1 MANAPAYLSISG
13 TTLTITSD
21 SLEDEED
28 IAIVTVHVTVTGNP
42 CVAEPLDYCVDF
54 IVGLSCPTD
63 TICDFTG
70 PFVPETLPEV
80 GCWGGDG
87 GPQTLSGYTG
97 IVGDNPGYDDW
108 YIEYGNYMLTKIKLY
123 GDSEVT
129 SGFEAYFDAYPPS
142 EFSGWP
148 QLYHLYGTRDL
159 PLHGEIDLDK
169 DVVSLGLCC
178 GGPGGFE
185 GIRVL
190 EFFED
195 DPKALNTDDCTS
207 WFDI

>member
-1 MANAPAYLSISG
+1 MTDEELKAFDPCCFASVDIDDVENMLQYFGHGSFSQEIVAKNTLWDGSETTECGSLSYSVANAPAYLIISG

-21 SLEDEED
+21 SLDDEED
-28 IAIVTVHVTVTGNP
+28 IAIVTVHVTVTDNP

-80 GCWGGDG
+80 GCFGGDG

-97 IVGDNPGYDDW
+97 VVGDNPGYDDW

-142 EFSGWP
+142 EFYGWP
-148 QLYHLYGTRDL
+148 
-159 PLHGEIDLDK
+159 
-169 DVVSLGLCC
+169 
-178 GGPGGFE
+178 
-185 GIRVL
+185 
-190 EFFED
+190 
-195 DPKALNTDDCTS
+195 
-207 WFDI
+207 